1 MNIVIT
7 GGTGLIGRHLIPR
20 LLELGHQITVMT
32 RNPQKASSVLGPRV
46 TLWQGLA
53 DQSNLNGVDAV
64 INPAGEPIADKRWT
78 HEQKERLCQSRW
90 NITQKLVDLINA
102 SDTPPSVLISG
113 SATGYY
119 GDLGEVVVTEEEPPH
134 NEFTHK
140 LCARWEEIACRAQS
154 DKTRVCL
161 LRTGVVLAPDGG
173 ILGKMLPPFRL
184 GPGGPIFW
192 VFLCLGLRCVFA
204 VEKPPTAHQRRGRV
218 APRRRRVVAVTVAGG
233 IHHVSVY
240 RRCGKHRG
248 ADRQKRHH
256 AHEQGQECRK
266 GFLERFTFHRSFT
279 SCFLQQRSAPFPMRF
294 SLRDVVWL
302 RCSRYTDRI
311 TLLFSAAP
319 KRRNI

>member
-20 LLELGHQITVMT
+20 LLELGHQITVVT

-53 DQSNLNGVDAV
+53 YQSNLNGVDAV
-64 INPAGEPIADKRWT
+64 INLAGEPIADKRWT

-102 SDTPPSVLISG
+102 SDTPPPVLISG

-184 GPGGPIFW
+184 GLGGPIGSGRQYLAWIHIDDMVNGILWLLDNDLRGPFNM
-192 VFLCLGLRCVFA
+192 VSPYPVRNEQFAHALGQALHRPAILRVPATAIRLLMGESSILVLGGQRALPKRLEEAGFA
-204 VEKPPTAHQRRGRV
+204 FRW
-218 APRRRRVVAVTVAGG
+218 
-233 IHHVSVY
+233 Y
-240 RRCGKHRG
+240 
-248 ADRQKRHH
+248 D
-256 AHEQGQECRK
+256 
-266 GFLERFTFHRSFT
+266 LEEA
-279 SCFLQQRSAPFPMRF
+279 LA
-294 SLRDVVWL
+294 DVV
-302 RCSRYTDRI
+302 R
-311 TLLFSAAP
+311 
-319 KRRNI
+319 